1 MRAVGFGLLGLV
13 LGAAA
18 GFWLGLMGGLIY
30 AEAAKVS
37 CIEGLCS
44 AVAVTS
50 AAFCAAGGGI
60 AGAAIGFRQGL
71 RRAGGTP
78 RAERKISAESATRS
92 SV

>member
-30 AEAAKVS
+30 AEAAQAELHRGLLQRRRRDLGGVLRVRRRDRRRGDRYAAGLAPASGDQAGGRKVS
-37 CIEGLCS
+37 
-44 AVAVTS
+44 
-50 AAFCAAGGGI
+50 AGN
-60 AGAAIGFRQGL
+60 
-71 RRAGGTP
+71 
-78 RAERKISAESATRS
+78 ATRS

>member
-1 MRAVGFGLLGLV
+1 MRAVSFGLLGLV

-37 CIEGLCS
+37 CIEGFCS

-50 AAFCAAGGGI
+50 AAFGAAGGGI
-60 AGAAIGFRQGL
+60 AGAATGLRQGL
-71 RRAGGTP
+71 RRATGTAP
-78 RAERKISAESATRS
+78 GKRGVSAGNATRS